1 MTNTTTTVQKNIN
14 AKVRATLKHQK
25 PLCGDCSGFTDER
38 LLDKCK
44 SVCSK
49 ADKLTTSEAC
59 PSFAPAVRLISPITQ
74 KRSFEPMVEM
84 IADLPEDSLRV
95 LASILYNEK
104 RTRKAGHFFGQKVY
118 VRYRGA
124 NSSNYLSN
132 FMIAHVMY
140 VSNEHY
146 RLMSMDGRCV
156 LTYGIHCRP
165 NILTPDQFAEL
176 RVKMLKKNKLVDPD
190 VERLLTKRFQAEE
203 EHELNLTKESAIGNV
218 TTIDK
223 VFKEN
228 GVRRSKQKTTT
239 LIDLVARAS
248 SGYDVSKQADKY
260 DPDVVRNR
268 GEKEG
273 KSSKGG
279 GDTIFS
285 VGSGSEF

>member
-1 MTNTTTTVQKNIN
+1 MTTVQKNIN

-25 PLCGDCSGFTDER
+25 PLCGDCSGFKDER
-38 LLDKCK
+38 LLDSCK
-44 SVCSK
+44 SVCGK
-49 ADKLTTSEAC
+49 ADKITTSEAC
-59 PSFAPAVRLISPITQ
+59 PSFAPAVRQLSPVTQ

-84 IADLPEDSLRV
+84 IAELPDDSLRV

-104 RTRKAGHFFGQKVY
+104 RTRKNGFFFGQKVY

-124 NSSNYLSN
+124 NTSNFLSN

-156 LTYGIHCRP
+156 LTYGIQCKP
-165 NILTPDQFAEL
+165 NIFTVAQFADL
-176 RVKMLKKNKLVDPD
+176 RAKMLKKNKLVDPD
-190 VERLLTKRFQAEE
+190 VERLLSKRFQAEE

-228 GVRRSKQKTTT
+228 GVRRSKKKTTT
-239 LIDLVARAS
+239 LIDLVANAAS
-248 SGYDVSKQADKY
+248 GFDVSKQAGKY
-260 DPDVVRNR
+260 DPEVDRN
-268 GEKEG
+268 KG
-273 KSSKGG
+273 KGKGG
-279 GDTIFS
+279 NSSGDIIFS
-285 VGSGSEF
+285 VGAGSEL

>member
-1 MTNTTTTVQKNIN
+1 MTNTTTVQKNIN
-14 AKVRATLKHQK
+14 AKVRASLKHQK
-25 PLCGDCSGFTDER
+25 PLCGECSGFNDER

-49 ADKLTTSEAC
+49 AEKISSSDAC
-59 PSFAPAVRLISPITQ
+59 PSFAPAVRQLSEFSQ
-74 KRSFEPMVEM
+74 KRTFEPMVEM
-84 IADLPEDSLRV
+84 FAELPDDSLRV

-104 RTRKAGHFFGQKVY
+104 RTRKAGYFFGQKVY

-146 RLMSMDGRCV
+146 RLMSMDGKCV
-156 LTYGIHCRP
+156 LTYGIQCRP
-165 NILTPDQFAEL
+165 NIFTVDQFADL
-176 RVKMLKKNKLVDPD
+176 RTKMLKKNKLVDPD
-190 VERLLTKRFQAEE
+190 VERLLSKRFQAEE

-228 GVRRSKQKTTT
+228 GVRKSKQKTTT
-239 LIDLVARAS
+239 LIDLVSRAA
-248 SGYDVSKQADKY
+248 SGYEVTKQAGKY
-260 DPDVVRNR
+260 DSEVKRNR
-268 GEKEG
+268 GEKDN
-273 KSSKGG
+273 KAADHG
-279 GDTIFS
+279 GDVIFS
-285 VGSGSEF
+285 VGAGAEY

>member
-1 MTNTTTTVQKNIN
+1 MTNTTTVQKNIN
-14 AKVRATLKHQK
+14 AKVRASLKHQK
-25 PLCGDCSGFTDER
+25 PLCGDCSGFADER

-49 ADKLTTSEAC
+49 AEKIQSSDAC
-59 PSFAPAVRLISPITQ
+59 PSFAPAVRQLSEFSQ
-74 KRSFEPMVEM
+74 KRTFEPMVEM
-84 IADLPEDSLRV
+84 IADLPDDSLRV

-104 RTRKAGHFFGQKVY
+104 RTRKTGHFFGQKVY

-156 LTYGIHCRP
+156 LTYGIQCRP
-165 NILTPDQFAEL
+165 NIFTVDQFAEL
-176 RVKMLKKNKLVDPD
+176 RAKMLKKNKLVDPD
-190 VERLLTKRFQAEE
+190 VERLLSKRFQAEE

-228 GVRRSKQKTTT
+228 GVRKSKQKATT
-239 LIDLVARAS
+239 LIDLVSRAA
-248 SGYDVSKQADKY
+248 SGFNVSKIAGEY
-260 DPDVVRNR
+260 EPDVERDK
-268 GEKEG
+268 GKGKGPKEG
-273 KSSKGG
+273 ASGAM
-279 GDTIFS
+279 IFS
-285 VGSGSEF
+285 VGAGSEY